1 MAETASRIVIVVC
14 GDRAIQEAIRRI
26 VEAAGCQPSLTATVD
41 AAVQRKSEQP
51 AVLVLVDPLLLAE
64 STVAFGSNGSNGSC
78 PVVAVPVRTSSTGVR
93 RIAKRSDAAVRW
105 LRGLIAERC
114 AVAAN

>member
-1 MAETASRIVIVVC
+1 M
-14 GDRAIQEAIRRI
+14 
-26 VEAAGCQPSLTATVD
+26 PSLTATVD
-41 AAVQRKSEQP
+41 AAVKRKAEQP

-64 STVAFGSNGSNGSC
+64 STAAFAGNGAC

-105 LRGLIAERC
+105 LRGLIADRC
-114 AVAAN
+114 AVAPN

>member
-1 MAETASRIVIVVC
+1 MADTASKVVIVVC

-41 AAVQRKSEQP
+41 AALKRRTEQGGA

-64 STVAFGSNGSNGSC
+64 STAAMGTNGGC

-105 LRGLIAERC
+105 LRSLIAERC